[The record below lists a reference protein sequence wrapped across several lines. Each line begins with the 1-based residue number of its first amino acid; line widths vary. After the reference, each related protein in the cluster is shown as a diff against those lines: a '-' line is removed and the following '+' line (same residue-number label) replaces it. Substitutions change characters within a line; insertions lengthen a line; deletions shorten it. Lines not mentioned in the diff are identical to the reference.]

1 MLYAENFKTQMK
13 ELGTSSEVQWLR
25 LHTSTARGVG
35 SIPGWGTK
43 IPGALWQ
50 KRRKNLK
57 KEIKELKKWRDIM
70 CLWIGRFNST
80 NISSSQI
87 SKKYKKEFFQIQFY
101 KACTTLIPKMNVAR
115 KENYRPI
122 FLRNTDVKILNKI
135 LANQIQNTLKGSYT
149 TIKWDLCH
157 ECKDSSNQSMW

>member
-1 MLYAENFKTQMK
+1 MNKFLKTYK
-13 ELGTSSEVQWLR
+13 VR
-25 LHTSTARGVG
+25 LNHDETESLIRLIISNDIASVIKKKRKP
-35 SIPGWGTK
+35 SK
-43 IPGALWQ
+43 Q
-50 KRRKNLK
+50 KSRTRLLLHCWILPNIWK
-57 KEIKELKKWRDIM
+57 K
-70 CLWIGRFNST
+70 S
-80 NISSSQI
+80 ISSSQI
-87 SKKYKKEFFQIQFY
+87 SKKYKREFFQIQFY